1 MATRSKA
8 SDGGQS
14 GMTVHMRVPEK
25 DTVTRE
31 FLAAQDNKSTS
42 VRMLIRLFVARFGA
56 VDVVEAMAQ
65 MLGATAYVPTQTGAM
80 TSVAAD
86 SRAETERVLN
96 EKMAQAYAAV
106 GASAQPAADA
116 AVVPA
121 VEDGA
126 EDADEADSAGD
137 DAQGADTG
145 AQDTSV
151 QGASGD
157 IFSRNRSALGA
168 SMLDDM

>member
-1 MATRSKA
+1 
-8 SDGGQS
+8 
-14 GMTVHMRVPEK
+14 MTVHMRVPEK

-65 MLGATAYVPTQTGAM
+65 MLGATAYVPTPTGSA
-80 TSVAAD
+80 TPVSAD

-106 GASAQPAADA
+106 NTSTPAGADAADA
-116 AVVPA
+116 AAAPVA
-121 VEDGA
+121 EDGA
-126 EDADEADSAGD
+126 ERADNVDD
-137 DAQGADTG
+137 DARDADTG
-145 AQDTSV
+145 AQEASAQDASV
-151 QGASGD
+151 QEASGD

-168 SMLDDM
+168 SMLDEM

>member
-1 MATRSKA
+1 
-8 SDGGQS
+8 
-14 GMTVHMRVPEK
+14 MTVHMRVPEK

-65 MLGATAYVPTQTGAM
+65 MLGATAYVPTQTGA
-80 TSVAAD
+80 TTPVSAD

-106 GASAQPAADA
+106 DTSTQPAADA
-116 AVVPA
+116 VAAPA
-121 VEDGA
+121 TQDGA
-126 EDADEADSAGD
+126 DDADSADSADD
-137 DAQGADTG
+137 DAQDADTG
-145 AQDTSV
+145 AQGASAQDANA
-151 QGASGD
+151 QEASGD

-168 SMLDDM
+168 SMLDEM

>member
-1 MATRSKA
+1 MATRPSP
-8 SDGGQS
+8 SDSGGS

-65 MLGATAYVPTQTGAM
+65 MLGATAYVPTQTGA
-80 TSVAAD
+80 TTPVSAD

-106 GASAQPAADA
+106 NTSTPAGADAADA
-116 AVVPA
+116 AAAPA
-121 VEDGA
+121 A
-126 EDADEADSAGD
+126 ENDADSAD
-137 DAQGADTG
+137 DGAQEADTG
-145 AQDTSV
+145 AQDTSA
-151 QGASGD
+151 QEASGD

>member
-1 MATRSKA
+1 
-8 SDGGQS
+8 
-14 GMTVHMRVPEK
+14 MTVHMRVPEK

-65 MLGATAYVPTQTGAM
+65 MLGATAYVPTQTGST
-80 TSVAAD
+80 TSVSAD

-106 GASAQPAADA
+106 NTSAQPAADA
-116 AVVPA
+116 AATAETPA
-121 VEDGA
+121 AEDGA
-126 EDADEADSAGD
+126 GDADEADSAGD
-137 DAQGADTG
+137 AAQGANTG
-145 AQDTSV
+145 AQDTNA
-151 QGASGD
+151 QEASGD

-168 SMLDDM
+168 SMLDEM

>member
-1 MATRSKA
+1 
-8 SDGGQS
+8 
-14 GMTVHMRVPEK
+14 MTVHMRVPEK

-65 MLGATAYVPTQTGAM
+65 MLGATAYVPTPTGA
-80 TSVAAD
+80 TTPVSAD

-106 GASAQPAADA
+106 NTSAQPAAGA

-121 VEDGA
+121 AEDGA
-126 EDADEADSAGD
+126 GDADEADSAGD
-137 DAQGADTG
+137 DAQGANTG
-145 AQDTSV
+145 AQDTNA
-151 QGASGD
+151 QEASGD